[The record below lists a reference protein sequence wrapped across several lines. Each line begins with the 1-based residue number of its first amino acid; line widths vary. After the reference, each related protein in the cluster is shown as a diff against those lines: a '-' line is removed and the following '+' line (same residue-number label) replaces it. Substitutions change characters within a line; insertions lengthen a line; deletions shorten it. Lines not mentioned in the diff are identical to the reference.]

1 MRLDIA
7 ITYVISAAVK
17 TADCLPM
24 RDGNML
30 MPPRPHRHGGHS
42 SLPAPPG
49 VTASGLFQRP
59 DYCRACTLW
68 AAEKKGPFGT
78 GNTNPYTTLFLPAA
92 WNLLPV
98 LSGGSI
104 KTHCSYS
111 VHDWLTSRD
120 RHGFIAESR
129 PRPHAG
135 RTAGPAAGRVNDNN
149 SIAEQESTTRGPVSM
164 FR

>member
-30 MPPRPHRHGGHS
+30 MPPRPHGHGGHS

-68 AAEKKGPFGT
+68 AAEKKGPLVRETLTRTQPFFCRLHGT
-78 GNTNPYTTLFLPAA
+78 YYP
-92 WNLLPV
+92 
-98 LSGGSI
+98 
-104 KTHCSYS
+104 SYREE
-111 VHDWLTSRD
+111 V
-120 RHGFIAESR
+120 
-129 PRPHAG
+129 
-135 RTAGPAAGRVNDNN
+135 
-149 SIAEQESTTRGPVSM
+149 
-164 FR
+164 